1 MVMAR
6 RFLVRGRVQGV
17 GFRYFTLQAARV
29 EGIHGWV
36 RNTASGDVEIE
47 AEGERD
53 ALFRFEAR
61 IRRGPPGARVDEVET
76 GELVPTSRAT
86 GFTVRA

>member
-1 MVMAR
+1 MLTAR

-17 GFRYFTLQAARV
+17 GFRYFTLEAARG

-36 RNTASGDVEIE
+36 RNTGPGDVEIE
-47 AEGERD
+47 AEGERE
-53 ALFRFEAR
+53 ALYRFEAR
-61 IRRGPPGARVDEVET
+61 IRLGPPGARVDEVET
-76 GELVPTSRAT
+76 DEMAPTCRAR